1 MHGKLKKILKKTQKL
16 KKFPGKLKL
25 LFGLCPK
32 PIVTFCHLSMFV
44 ILVDSSRD
52 KIDFPLLSLCLCD
65 TLSQF
70 EFLLP

>member
-1 MHGKLKKILKKTQKL
+1 MENSKKLKKTKKNS
-16 KKFPGKLKL
+16 KKIPGKFKL
-25 LFGLCPK
+25 PCGLCPK

-52 KIDFPLLSLCLCD
+52 KMDFPLPSLCLCD